1 MGDIKQEENENMY
14 EDEND
19 LYDDKIKKEK
29 FIANITNEINLLVN
43 KHFEREKEVQL
54 LKQQKRSNYQFEK
67 TYNINDSPDTY
78 YIDEET
84 IDQFTKLNRRIANKI
99 KTEVRNR
106 IETFNSR
113 DKLNISYLCEPLWI
127 VLNEYITSGLLKINS
142 RKFKFY
148 FPNKVTVN
156 AEFNF
161 NTIKKNEKEEPES
174 RYGIILKDQPKT
186 VRILISAIETSEI
199 HINYILSV
207 WKNPSDRY
215 NEKNS
220 IQRLKNENSNTIE
233 QKLNKI
239 LHLIEIRFTYSNEQE
254 ILDKPKLLIFAA
266 LFFKYCDQNPHL
278 KKKPKKNDASTN
290 TEQLNIEDI
299 IDLINEERT
308 EELHQA
314 LKDFKSR
321 RKHMT
326 SIFPLIK
333 EVIQLLAFK
342 SFNDD
347 KESLPGKV
355 SRKNAQQKVLEYLK
369 VSLNLFLHCIAFGLV
384 FFMGNPLGDI
394 KSWNFMNETNFEKTF
409 NLLKENDELK
419 LALEKKNNSCET
431 KIMNGLVDYA
441 NNLDLDIED
450 LSYLTKSSTLSDY
463 NYTENQKD
471 FVKAR
476 PTPKLTFINDKL
488 KNLNL
493 RDNHMDIDD
502 DDEYEESLVSRENED
517 EDSEQYREIWENNKN
532 EEEDDMN
539 EVGEQNQSTMDYIN
553 QKENGEVIPYNI
565 DNIDRNPKRVMRR
578 IRKDENLDRE
588 KLMSYSDY
596 IKRLRS
602 DTSIYDM
609 FKDDIDNL
617 SLAITSLSSLR
628 NPASRRPSK
637 IEGLKRLTPDI
648 FKLNKKIIEYLNGE
662 WMNNIDL
669 QVLFKNT
676 GKFFDNISD
685 KNITWYSKF
694 HETIN
699 QEITN
704 SVTHLRQL
712 SALDKN
718 NYNEVQ
724 FNDLTYLI
732 NNFDQ
737 EFTNSEQ
744 LSKPIIITRH
754 AKLINEKAQ
763 EFLKLYYE
771 ECLKVYE
778 QNLDQAKYGEE
789 IGQIGVLIAE
799 FDDPDKLRLF
809 INLPAKKYDLER
821 SIKNKIMI
829 HYQNFQVEWTQFKQN
844 VVSDDLIEAVNEL
857 SNDLEEVIKPLNDP
871 NSQGPYYEL
880 AKKLNNLII
889 KGNRFIFDNTDL

>member
-1 MGDIKQEENENMY
+1 MNNMNHAEEIKQLKRNIEVLNQELNFREQIIEDLEANLNRFEVRCTICLEYMSNTCTISCGHTFCYDCLYKWPFEKSNTETKNRNSY
-14 EDEND
+14 EDD
-19 LYDDKIKKEK
+19 DSYDASDS
-29 FIANITNEINLLVN
+29 FIDDEEEFEDMFTVN

-450 LSYLTKSSTLSDY
+450 LSYLTKSSTL
-463 NYTENQKD
+463 
-471 FVKAR
+471 
-476 PTPKLTFINDKL
+476 
-488 KNLNL
+488 
-493 RDNHMDIDD
+493 
-502 DDEYEESLVSRENED
+502 
-517 EDSEQYREIWENNKN
+517 EIWENNKN

-648 FKLNKKIIEYLNGE
+648 FKLNK
-662 WMNNIDL
+662 
-669 QVLFKNT
+669 
-676 GKFFDNISD
+676 
-685 KNITWYSKF
+685 
-694 HETIN
+694 
-699 QEITN
+699 
-704 SVTHLRQL
+704 
-712 SALDKN
+712 
-718 NYNEVQ
+718 
-724 FNDLTYLI
+724 
-732 NNFDQ
+732 
-737 EFTNSEQ
+737 
-744 LSKPIIITRH
+744 
-754 AKLINEKAQ
+754 
-763 EFLKLYYE
+763 
-771 ECLKVYE
+771 
-778 QNLDQAKYGEE
+778 
-789 IGQIGVLIAE
+789 
-799 FDDPDKLRLF
+799 
-809 INLPAKKYDLER
+809 
-821 SIKNKIMI
+821 
-829 HYQNFQVEWTQFKQN
+829 
-844 VVSDDLIEAVNEL
+844 
-857 SNDLEEVIKPLNDP
+857 
-871 NSQGPYYEL
+871 
-880 AKKLNNLII
+880 
-889 KGNRFIFDNTDL
+889 